1 MTQPHC
7 PTAFRPKLHQ
17 CSVLKNCW
25 TGTFV
30 SWQNGPSFELYN
42 FLLPLMFITVVL
54 LASLERITMLEV
66 ILPSASHSCHLPL
79 PGTVKASVQ
88 SERQE
93 HHLLPVLELGYL
105 PEYDYMLLCSHN
117 TPIFSYCP
125 ALQLGIPPLSVTLCF
140 SSCPLRH
147 PSRKYPV
154 SPALICLSQ
163 HQNNKAAVLNQ
174 FLKLVARYRLCKRVT
189 W

>member
-54 LASLERITMLEV
+54 LASLERITVLEV

-88 SERQE
+88 SELQE
-93 HHLLPVLELGYL
+93 HHLLPVLEFG
-105 PEYDYMLLCSHN
+105 LLTRIRLHAFMF
-117 TPIFSYCP
+117 TQHTHFLI
-125 ALQLGIPPLSVTLCF
+125 LS
-140 SSCPLRH
+140 SAS
-147 PSRKYPV
+147 
-154 SPALICLSQ
+154 
-163 HQNNKAAVLNQ
+163 
-174 FLKLVARYRLCKRVT
+174 ARYPPIVRNTLF
-189 W
+189 